1 MRSRTKLL
9 LLCSVAAAGIV
20 WLTGCGKSMN
30 VEAKSASPAALDAN
44 AVSVGVVKIGLH
56 DLDRTYTVSSE
67 LVPYQ
72 EIDVY
77 AKESGFVKDLKVDY
91 GDHVKAGQLMAT
103 LEIPELEMQLKQDE
117 AAITVASDMITHA
130 RHAITRVQEQQKV
143 LQLEADRLTGVQKA
157 QPGLVAQQEVDDAQ
171 GRALSSAAQ
180 LEEQQANLE
189 TAQGRLVDAKAKL
202 QHDQALFDY
211 SRITAPFAGV
221 VTQRYANLGTLMQS
235 GVSNAN
241 NVLPLVR
248 LSEDD
253 HFRLV
258 IPVAETYV
266 HYIHPGDNV
275 SVRIPSLNQTFPGKV
290 SRISVDVREDTRTMH
305 TEVDVWNPRRVLYQG
320 LYAEATV
327 TLEKKQNAV
336 AVPLQAV
343 DQNGNN
349 VTVDVV
355 DSANKIQLRRV
366 TMDFQTPAY
375 GDVISGLRE
384 GDMVVV
390 SDRSDLKPG
399 ESVQPK
405 TVSLVNYQ
413 NADQQ

>member
-1 MRSRTKLL
+1 MIRTIKHIRLSLGIGVLVALL
-9 LLCSVAAAGIV
+9 LNCACSKSNTVAAKEPAPVPTVG
-20 WLTGCGKSMN
+20 T
-30 VEAKSASPAALDAN
+30 VEVALRPMAQH
-44 AVSVGVVKIGLH
+44 L
-56 DLDRTYTVSSE
+56 TVSSE

-77 AKESGFVKDLKVDY
+77 AKESGFVKELNVDY
-91 GDHVKAGQLMAT
+91 GTHVKAGQLMAT
-103 LEIPELEMQLKQDE
+103 LEIPELELQLKQDD

-130 RHAITRVQEQQKV
+130 QHAITRVKEQQRV
-143 LQLEADRLTGVQKA
+143 LQLESDRLTEVQKS

-189 TAQGRLVDAKAKL
+189 SAQGRLADAQAKKE
-202 QHDQALFDY
+202 HDQALFDY

-235 GVSNAN
+235 GISNST

-305 TEVDVWNPRRVLYQG
+305 TEVDVWNPRGVLYQG

-327 TLEKKQNAV
+327 TLERKQNAL

-355 DSANKIQLRRV
+355 DSSNKIQLRPV
-366 TMDFQTPAY
+366 TIDFQTPNY
-375 GDVISGLRE
+375 GDVIAGLQD

-405 TVSLVNYQ
+405 TVTLTSYQ
-413 NADQQ
+413 NTEPQ